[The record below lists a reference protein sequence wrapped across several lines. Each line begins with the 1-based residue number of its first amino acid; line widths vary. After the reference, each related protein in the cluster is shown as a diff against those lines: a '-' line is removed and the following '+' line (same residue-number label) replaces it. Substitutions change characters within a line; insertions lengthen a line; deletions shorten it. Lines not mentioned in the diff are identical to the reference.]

1 MISNNLRQ
9 YINRWL
15 FSTNCKDITILYMIF
30 AIFSGL
36 VGTGLSIII
45 RLELAGPTP
54 QILEGNGQVFNV
66 VISAHAIFMIF
77 FLVMPMS
84 VGFFGNYLVPLMLGC
99 ADMSLARLNNISFW
113 LLVPSLLLALSST
126 LIESGPGTGW
136 TVYPPLSSIQ
146 SHSGPSVDL
155 IIFSLHISGI
165 SSLLGA
171 INFIV
176 TVMNMRTNGITY
188 SKLTLFSWS
197 ILITAVLL
205 LLSLPVLAS
214 GLTMLL
220 LDRNINTSFFE
231 VAAGGDP
238 VLYQHLFWFFGHP
251 EVYILIIPGFGIVSH
266 IISTYAKKP
275 IFGQLGMVY
284 AMASIGFLGFCVWS
298 HHMYV
303 VGLDTDTRAYF
314 TSATM
319 IIAIPTGVKIFSW
332 LATLYGGSLR
342 FTTPFLYAIGF
353 LFLFTVGGVTGVAL
367 ANASLDIAFH
377 DTYYVVAHFHYVL
390 SLGAVFS
397 LFAGYYFW
405 SPKVLGLYYNE
416 RLGQIQFF
424 TLFIGANVT
433 FMPQHFL
440 GLNGMP
446 RRIPNYPDAYYG
458 WNLVSSFGSIISLL
472 SLVLFFYVIYNQ
484 LYYGLENKNTVAVA
498 NLYEPDFSE
507 SNLIFANENNNDK
520 AMSIEWI
527 TSTPPALHTFNSPAL
542 QS

>member
-15 FSTNCKDITILYMIF
+15 FSTNCKDIAILYMIF

-416 RLGQIQFF
+416 RLGQIQLF